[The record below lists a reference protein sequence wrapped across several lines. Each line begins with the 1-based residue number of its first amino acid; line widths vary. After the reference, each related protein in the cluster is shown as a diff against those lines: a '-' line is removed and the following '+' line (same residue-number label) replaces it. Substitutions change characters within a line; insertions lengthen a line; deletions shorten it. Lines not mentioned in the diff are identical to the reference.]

1 MMYQITRTIAMS
13 PKKPPMVPP
22 RMIERLLLEALVLF
36 AKVVGVE
43 VSVGLIV
50 FATKRDE
57 GGGVD
62 VITVNEVDTSPFE
75 SVVGIC
81 PVITVGGGVKVL
93 KNEETAKDEEDDEL
107 SDCWVELIRALD
119 GETSVEKD
127 ELGGRDELA
136 RQLANNVSVG
146 CESAITDVTT
156 TGTVLVVMVPTDGR

>member
-22 RMIERLLLEALVLF
+22 RMIERLLLEALVPF

-43 VSVGLIV
+43 VFVGETVGLIV
-50 FATKRDE
+50 AATKRDE

-93 KNEETAKDEEDDEL
+93 KNEVTAKDEEDDEL
-107 SDCWVELIRALD
+107 SDCCVELIRALD
-119 GETSVEKD
+119 EETSVEKD
-127 ELGGRDELA
+127 ELEGRDELA
-136 RQLANNVSVG
+136 IQLANNVSVG
-146 CESAITDVTT
+146 
-156 TGTVLVVMVPTDGR
+156 